1 MEERYLESEYHWA
14 CEKRKVPAKGYYGHS
29 LVVHIFS
36 WHDTSVIFVSC
47 QLEFGTKERRPSH
60 EMLFKGRTYPF
71 ANQQLACLNIILAGQ
86 FWSSQPLSLYL
97 KNKHANHQVHL
108 CSFEFCCSFNSCSTY
123 FGECMRTSNAS
134 FHLWWWLGVWWLW
147 LLWGSRWRHW
157 LMATSPL
164 DTSRSRDIASSR
176 RWVTQLTSIVNLL
189 WRHST
194 HIAAGAD
201 TQFYDRNV
209 RPNTELG
216 RIETGLMTEP
226 LIVPG
231 LRRTG

>member
-1 MEERYLESEYHWA
+1 MPWQQCWSRRGCSKWRKDTWRASTIGHVRSVRYRPRDY
-14 CEKRKVPAKGYYGHS
+14 YYGHS
-29 LVVHIFS
+29 LVVHRFP

-134 FHLWWWLGVWWLW
+134 FHLWWWLGV
-147 LLWGSRWRHW
+147 
-157 LMATSPL
+157 
-164 DTSRSRDIASSR
+164 
-176 RWVTQLTSIVNLL
+176 
-189 WRHST
+189 
-194 HIAAGAD
+194 
-201 TQFYDRNV
+201 
-209 RPNTELG
+209 
-216 RIETGLMTEP
+216 
-226 LIVPG
+226 
-231 LRRTG
+231 